1 MKIIFC
7 VHDRKT
13 NSCALC
19 KEAAIIEEFERW
31 FATVFLRDQ
40 SMFALYPQDYDI
52 YSVTALDD
60 ETMTIQ
66 SSHPPKL
73 ICSVDEL
80 FDIFKIAR
88 PNLARSSDEA

>member
-19 KEAAIIEEFERW
+19 KEAANIEEFERW

-52 YSVTALDD
+52 YSVTSLDD

-66 SSHPPKL
+66 DSHPPKL